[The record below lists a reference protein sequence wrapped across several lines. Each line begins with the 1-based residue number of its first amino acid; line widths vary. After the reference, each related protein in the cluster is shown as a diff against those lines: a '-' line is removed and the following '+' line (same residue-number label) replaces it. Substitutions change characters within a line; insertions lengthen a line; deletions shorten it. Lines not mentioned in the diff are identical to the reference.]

1 MTTLTLTAPSPH
13 LSYLLR
19 LADDQLVLGHRLSE
33 WTGHAPAL
41 EEDIALA
48 NVALDHIGAA
58 RMLFDRAAEVH
69 GDGLAQDDYA
79 YRRDAPGFRNALL
92 VERPNGDFAHTIVR
106 QFFFS
111 AFALPLWRALT
122 RSTDETLAA
131 IAAKCEKEAQY
142 HVRHAGDWFV
152 RLGDG
157 TEESR
162 RRTEDAVVALWRYT
176 GELFEAALNGRIDG
190 EKVAA
195 FMRHVVPLET
205 VDHFLLCGPSEFLDG
220 CIDALS
226 GLGASDDSILV
237 ERFTAPGGRPQQTR
251 TDTNPDTEK
260 AELAITLDGVTTR
273 LGLSPGERVLDAALA
288 AGLDVPFSCRAGMCC
303 TCRAKVVEGE
313 ISMAANYSLRADDVA
328 DGFVLACQS
337 TACSPRVAI
346 DYDAS

>member
-176 GELFEAALNGRIDG
+176 GELFEAD
-190 EKVAA
+190 
-195 FMRHVVPLET
+195 T
-205 VDHFLLCGPSEFLDG
+205 V
-220 CIDALS
+220 IDALVAE
-226 GLGASDDSILV
+226 GIAADPAAL
-237 ERFTAPGGRPQQTR
+237 EQQWRVTV
-251 TDTNPDTEK
+251 DNAF
-260 AELAITLDGVTTR
+260 AEA
-273 LGLSPGERVLDAALA
+273 GLSPPEPCHMQSG
-288 AGLDVPFSCRAGMCC
+288 GRAGIHTEHLGYILADMQFLQ
-303 TCRAKVVEGE
+303 RAYPGAEW
-313 ISMAANYSLRADDVA
+313 
-328 DGFVLACQS
+328 
-337 TACSPRVAI
+337 
-346 DYDAS
+346 